1 MVKTP
6 KTRHSKVHRDPV
18 TIDLGPGE
26 VSRIDEPKAAAEEAA
41 IGEPVASAETPAADA
56 AAPEQ
61 PTREAPAEEP
71 GGDKSLD
78 DELAAKIGSE
88 SPYASAFGRSAGDEQ
103 ADSESDAP
111 GGAARGLLAGLVGGV
126 IALLGAGAL
135 QYAGLLPAPG
145 NAETSSLRTE
155 IGVLRQEIDGL
166 KDSAGLA
173 DADALRKVLSES
185 NARVDGL
192 ATSLDKVESD
202 LAGLRAAPSDS
213 GGGGPAVQALD
224 QKIKELE
231 SALAGLQSAGGS
243 QALDALNDKVASV
256 ENAMGVVKTASDT
269 ANASVAALE
278 EKLAGISEKVEEQAG
293 QPRVAL
299 AIAASGLKA
308 AVDRGGPFSTELE
321 TFGAIAPNAPELP
334 ELRPLAERG
343 VPSRADLV
351 AATPDAANAMIAASQ
366 VIDENAGIVDRL
378 VASAK
383 SLVKVRPTGAVEGE
397 GVPEKVARLEAA
409 VKEGDLA
416 KALAE
421 YDSLPEPSRAAGAG
435 FADSL
440 RGRLKVEQLV
450 DKALAGAL
458 KPA

>member
-18 TIDLGPGE
+18 TIELGPEE
-26 VSRIDEPKAAAEEAA
+26 VSRIEEPKPDAGEAGDTAATAE
-41 IGEPVASAETPAADA
+41 IPAADA
-56 AAPEQ
+56 AGLESS
-61 PTREAPAEEP
+61 REAPAEASEP
-71 GGDKSLD
+71 EADKSLD

-88 SPYASAFGRSAGDEQ
+88 PPYTGAFGRSAGDEQ
-103 ADSESDAP
+103 ADNDTDGP
-111 GGAARGLLAGLVGGV
+111 GGVGRGLLAGLVGGV

-155 IGVLRQEIDGL
+155 LGVLRQEIDGL
-166 KDSAGLA
+166 KDSAGLG
-173 DADALRKVLSES
+173 DADALQKVLSES

-192 ATSLDKVESD
+192 AASLDKVESD
-202 LAGLRAAPSDS
+202 LAGLRAAAPS
-213 GGGGPAVQALD
+213 GGAGNGAAMQALD
-224 QKIKELE
+224 QKVRELD
-231 SALAGLQSAGGS
+231 SAVAALRNGGGTE
-243 QALDALNDKVASV
+243 ALDALNEKVASV
-256 ENAMGVVKTASDT
+256 EGALGAVKTTSDT
-269 ANASVAALE
+269 ANARLAALE
-278 EKLAGISEKVEEQAG
+278 EKIAGISEKVEEQAG

-308 AVDRGGPFSTELE
+308 AVDRGGPFSAELE
-321 TFGAIAPNAPELP
+321 TFAAVAPNAPELP
-334 ELRPLAERG
+334 ELRPLAEQG
-343 VPSRADLV
+343 VPSRDDLV
-351 AATPDAANAMIAASQ
+351 AATAAAANAMVDASQ
-366 VIDENAGIVDRL
+366 VIDENAGVVDRL

-409 VKEGDLA
+409 VKEGNLA
-416 KALAE
+416 RALAE

-440 RGRLKVEQLV
+440 RGRLKVDELV

>member
-26 VSRIDEPKAAAEEAA
+26 VSRIEEPKPDADEAA
-41 IGEPVASAETPAADA
+41 TVEPAAETPATEETA
-56 AAPEQ
+56 AE
-61 PTREAPAEEP
+61 TSREAPAEANGTE
-71 GGDKSLD
+71 GDKSLN
-78 DELAAKIGSE
+78 DELTAKIGSE
-88 SPYASAFGRSAGDEQ
+88 PPYASAFGRSAADEE
-103 ADSESDAP
+103 ADAEQDKP
-111 GGAARGLLAGLVGGV
+111 GGAGRGLLAGLVGGV

-135 QYAGLLPAPG
+135 QYAGLVPAPG
-145 NAETSSLRTE
+145 NGETNSLRTE

-166 KDSAGLA
+166 KDSAEVA
-173 DADALRKVLSES
+173 DAEGLRKVLSDS

-202 LAGLRAAPSDS
+202 LASLRDAASS
-213 GGGGPAVQALD
+213 GGAGDGAAVQALD
-224 QKIKELE
+224 QKVKELE
-231 SALAGLQSAGGS
+231 SALAALREGGGA
-243 QALDALNDKVASV
+243 QALDALNEKIASV
-256 ENAMGVVKTASDT
+256 ESALAAAKTTADA
-269 ANASVAALE
+269 ANAR
-278 EKLAGISEKVEEQAG
+278 LAGLEQKVAEISEEQAG

-308 AVDRGGPFSTELE
+308 AIDRGGPFLAELE
-321 TFGAIAPNAPELP
+321 TFAAVAPDAPELP
-334 ELRPLAERG
+334 ELRPLAEQG

-351 AATPDAANAMIAASQ
+351 TATSDAANAMIDASQ
-366 VIDENAGIVDRL
+366 VIDENAGVVDRL

-409 VKEGDLA
+409 VKEGNLA

-421 YDSLPEPSRAAGAG
+421 YDSLPEASRAAGAG

-440 RGRLKVEQLV
+440 RGRLKVEELV